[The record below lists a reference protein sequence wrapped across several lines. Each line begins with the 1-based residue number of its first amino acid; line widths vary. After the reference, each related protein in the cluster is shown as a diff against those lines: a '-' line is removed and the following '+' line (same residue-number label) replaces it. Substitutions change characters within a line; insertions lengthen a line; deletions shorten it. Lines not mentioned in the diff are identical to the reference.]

1 MWSAFGGPQ
10 LCSRAVV
17 DRVHICGAYIHAYL
31 ALCIGHMCFQSYR
44 IVDILGQSMPC
55 LQAVKRA
62 SEIIM
67 VFLNT
72 T

>member
-1 MWSAFGGPQ
+1 MGLSVHSFI
-10 LCSRAVV
+10 V
-17 DRVHICGAYIHAYL
+17 DRVHICGAYL